1 MFFSK
6 TYKLT
11 LNIELFYF
19 GKNLVTVE
27 LLPNSKIN

>member
-1 MFFSK
+1 MFFSE

-19 GKNLVTVE
+19 GKNFAE